1 MKILHVGA
9 GTIGTAAT
17 AALTGRGHEVIT
29 AHRSSS
35 SHPVDITDAT
45 SIARLVE
52 QVGAVDAVISSA
64 GSAPFGA
71 WDELGPDAWLEGLT
85 NKLLGQVELVRA
97 AAPTLDPGGS
107 FTLISG
113 ILSREP
119 IRGSSV
125 SSAVNAALEAFVR
138 SVAAE
143 ARDRFRINVVS
154 PTVLTESAEKY
165 ATAFPG
171 FPTVDGS
178 LVGAAY
184 VRSVESFET
193 GRVYAV

>member
-9 GTIGTAAT
+9 GAVGTAAT
-17 AALTGRGHEVIT
+17 EALSRRGHDVIT
-29 AHRSSS
+29 AHRSSR
-35 SHPVDITDAT
+35 SHPVDLADAD

-52 QVGAVDAVISSA
+52 QVGPVDAVISSA
-64 GSAPFGA
+64 GSAPFGP
-71 WDELGPDAWLEGLT
+71 WHELDRDAWLEGLT

-97 AAPTLDPGGS
+97 AAPTLNPGGS

-119 IRGSSV
+119 IRGSTV

-165 ATAFPG
+165 ASAFPG
-171 FPTVDGS
+171 FPTVNGS
-178 LVGAAY
+178 VVGAAY

-193 GRVYAV
+193 GQVYAI